1 MTCTLYG
8 ASPRRQLVI
17 RLGSLLF
24 FLSWKLMGYV
34 CVVLQWRNMGCNG
47 LDTNLTFA
55 HKLSYDCEEGGY
67 DPTHYSSRLAR

>member
-1 MTCTLYG
+1 
-8 ASPRRQLVI
+8 
-17 RLGSLLF
+17 
-24 FLSWKLMGYV
+24 MGYV